1 MIAASAA
8 APHRRTLRGTRVR
21 SFFREL
27 RRRNVYRAGAAY
39 AVAGWLIVQVA
50 TQVLPLFDVS
60 PLALRVIV
68 LLIVAGFPI
77 VLILSW
83 VYEVTPAG
91 IVRTDDV
98 APDASITH
106 RTGRRLNFVIIGVL
120 ALAVLFL
127 LGQRYLVPP
136 RANAPAAA
144 ATDKSIAVLPF
155 ENLSEDKANAFFAQ
169 GIQDEILTRL
179 AKIGALKVISR
190 TSTQHYAS
198 SPDNLPDIARQ
209 LGVAHILEGSVQK
222 IGDAVHINVQ
232 LIRADTDEHLWAE
245 VYNRKLDDIFAVEG
259 EVAGAIAS
267 ALNAKLSGAEKAAVS
282 DRPTQNVAALEAYL
296 KGRALDD
303 AGYSYDVARA
313 QADAYAEAVKLDP
326 GFASAWAQLSMVG
339 GYLYFNGID
348 PSRFTPESIKHSADT
363 ALQLAPDLSEAQLA
377 QGNYRYR
384 VLRDY
389 DGAAKAFAQ
398 AVDESPGDRLAIQ
411 LLGLVERRQ
420 GHWDR
425 ALEHLEQA
433 ATLDPRNAGLL
444 VSIGG
449 ETYPNLRRFDEGRQ
463 WLDRALML
471 EPHDVMATFY
481 KALTYMVEGRLDD
494 AAHLLDPIPVAGIDP
509 TLGMARVY
517 LRVLQVRNDDAIAEA
532 DALLARSDDAL
543 EGWRTRIA
551 IFRAFAQRRA
561 GRADAA
567 RAAFAAI
574 AEHDEPLKERG
585 DDTIVPVDLALAY
598 AGAGRNED
606 AKKQARR
613 AIELY
618 ANDALWRP
626 WAEQTRVLVEA
637 MAGDRDAGIPTI
649 ELLLKE
655 PSGVTAATLR
665 LDPGWDVFRG
675 DPRFEKL
682 AATDAPARTAAAPQ

>member
-1 MIAASAA
+1 M
-8 APHRRTLRGTRVR
+8 P
-21 SFFREL
+21 SFLREL
-27 RRRNVYRAGAAY
+27 RRRNVYKAGAAY
-39 AVAGWLIVQVA
+39 AVVGWLVVQIA

-60 PLALRVIV
+60 PLALRLIV

-77 VLILSW
+77 ALTLSW

-91 IVRTDDV
+91 IVRTDEV
-98 APDASITH
+98 APTASITH
-106 RTGRRLNFVIIGVL
+106 ETGRRLNLVIIGVL

-127 LGQRYLVPP
+127 AAQRWLFPP
-136 RANAPAAA
+136 RANAPGAAVP
-144 ATDKSIAVLPF
+144 DKSIAVLPF

-190 TSTQHYAS
+190 TSTQRYAS

-209 LGVAHILEGSVQK
+209 LGVAHILEGSVQRS
-222 IGDAVHINVQ
+222 GEAVHINVQ
-232 LIRADTDEHLWAE
+232 LIRADTDQHLWAE

-259 EVAGAIAS
+259 EVAGAIAA
-267 ALNAKLSGAEKAAVS
+267 ALDAKLSGAEKAAVA
-282 DRPTQNVAALEAYL
+282 DRPTENLAAFEAYL

-303 AGYSYDVARA
+303 AGYGYDVARA
-313 QADAYAEAVKLDP
+313 QAAAYAEAVELDP
-326 GFASAWAQLSMVG
+326 AFAQAWAQLSITE

-348 PSRFTPESIKHSADT
+348 PARFTPESIKRAADR
-363 ALQLAPDLSEAQLA
+363 ALELAPDLSDAQLA

-389 DGAAKAFAQ
+389 DGAAKAFAR
-398 AVDESPGDRLAIQ
+398 AVSESPGDKLAIQ

-425 ALEHLEQA
+425 ALGHLEQA

-444 VSIGG
+444 VTIGG
-449 ETYPNLRRFDEGRQ
+449 ETYANLRRFDEGRR

-481 KALTYMVEGRLDD
+481 KALSYILEGRLDD
-494 AAHLLDPIPVAGIDP
+494 AGRVLDPIPAAGIDP

-517 LRVLQVRNDDAIAEA
+517 LRLLQRRNDDAIAEA
-532 DALLARSDDAL
+532 DALLARPDDAL
-543 EGWRTRIA
+543 EGARTRIG
-551 IFRAFAQRRA
+551 IFRAFAELRA
-561 GRADAA
+561 GRSDAA
-567 RAAFAAI
+567 RESFAAVAAH
-574 AEHDEPLKERG
+574 AEPSKERV
-585 DDTIVPVDLALAY
+585 DDTLVPVDLAMAY
-598 AGAGRNED
+598 AGAGRGED
-606 AKKQARR
+606 ARKQARR

-618 ANDALWRP
+618 ANDAIWRP
-626 WAEQTRVLVEA
+626 WAEQTGIQVDA
-637 MAGDRDAGIPTI
+637 MAGDRDAGIATI
-649 ELLLKE
+649 ELLLTV
-655 PSGVTAATLR
+655 PSGVTPAVLR
-665 LDPGWDVFRG
+665 LDPSWDTFRG

-682 AATDAPARTAAAPQ
+682 AAAAAPAMPSSPR